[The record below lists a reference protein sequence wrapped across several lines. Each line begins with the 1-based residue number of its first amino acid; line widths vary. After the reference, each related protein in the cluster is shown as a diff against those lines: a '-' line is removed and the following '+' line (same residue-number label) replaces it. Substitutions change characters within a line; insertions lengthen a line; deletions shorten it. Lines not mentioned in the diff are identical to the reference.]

1 METQRNVEPWWKT
14 RNVPWRG
21 VLFQDMILKEDDPE
35 EMRIQK
41 IRKPMLKRYQDGK
54 RRLSFHWATS
64 VTLSYT
70 VAFVN
75 TSHLNIV
82 HILFRHTFLRLQ
94 FGVVQAYNPSVN
106 LHSWAYM
113 RNSGI

>member
-41 IRKPMLKRYQDGK
+41 IRKRCRKRMDLPVSGGV
-54 RRLSFHWATS
+54 LSL
-64 VTLSYT
+64 V
-70 VAFVN
+70 
-75 TSHLNIV
+75 
-82 HILFRHTFLRLQ
+82 
-94 FGVVQAYNPSVN
+94 
-106 LHSWAYM
+106 
-113 RNSGI
+113 GI

>member
-54 RRLSFHWATS
+54 KKTFFSLGNQRD
-64 VTLSYT
+64 
-70 VAFVN
+70 AFLYGN
-75 TSHLNIV
+75 GRSASGDSAGTI
-82 HILFRHTFLRLQ
+82 
-94 FGVVQAYNPSVN
+94 
-106 LHSWAYM
+106 HSAWFT
-113 RNSGI
+113 

>member
-1 METQRNVEPWWKT
+1 MLRMSSYMS
-14 RNVPWRG
+14 RG
-21 VLFQDMILKEDDPE
+21 
-35 EMRIQK
+35 QK
-41 IRKPMLKRYQDGK
+41 SPLGY
-54 RRLSFHWATS
+54 FA
-64 VTLSYT
+64 

>member
-54 RRLSFHWATS
+54 RRLSFH
-64 VTLSYT
+64 
-70 VAFVN
+70 
-75 TSHLNIV
+75 
-82 HILFRHTFLRLQ
+82 
-94 FGVVQAYNPSVN
+94 
-106 LHSWAYM
+106 
-113 RNSGI
+113 